1 MRGVGR
7 CGCDQVD
14 RSKMRALGVLKY
26 FTQVR
31 GAEAGGSGQKDRLP
45 VGGYEGLGQRGI
57 SVAFIQAKVGKG
69 C

>member
-1 MRGVGR
+1 
-7 CGCDQVD
+7 
-14 RSKMRALGVLKY
+14 MRALGVLKY
-26 FTQVR
+26 FTRVR